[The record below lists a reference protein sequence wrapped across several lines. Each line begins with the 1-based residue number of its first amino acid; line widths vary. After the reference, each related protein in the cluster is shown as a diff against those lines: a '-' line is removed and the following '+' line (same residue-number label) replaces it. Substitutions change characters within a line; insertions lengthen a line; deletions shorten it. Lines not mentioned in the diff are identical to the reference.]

1 MKAYDLDLRE
11 RIVEAK
17 AEGLST
23 AQTAKR
29 FKVSSASVK
38 RFVKQQ
44 RETGTLYAKKRPGK
58 QSLLSK
64 EALNILEKQ
73 VRAHNDLSL
82 IEHCQRLEQV
92 IGLRVSVTTL
102 HRSLGRLGITRKKD
116 AATE

>member
-1 MKAYDLDLRE
+1 MKAYNLDLRE

-17 AEGLST
+17 AEGLSI

-29 FKVSSASVK
+29 FKVSCASVK

-44 RETGTLYAKKRPGK
+44 RETGTLEVSKRPLLNGK
-58 QSLLSK
+58 ALS
-64 EALNILEKQ
+64 ILEKQ
-73 VRAHNDLSL
+73 VREQNDLSL
-82 IEHCQRLEQV
+82 AEHCRELEQR

-116 AATE
+116 TSS